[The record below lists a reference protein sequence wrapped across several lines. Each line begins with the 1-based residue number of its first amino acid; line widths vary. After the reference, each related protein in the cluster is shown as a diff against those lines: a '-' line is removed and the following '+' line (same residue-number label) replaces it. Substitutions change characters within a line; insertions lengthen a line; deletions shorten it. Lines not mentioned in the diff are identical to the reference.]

1 MATRKT
7 TDTVQLKVRLREWL
21 RADLEAKAKKNRVS
35 LNQEIV
41 NRLADSLAVDRT
53 DEFFERVHV
62 AEKAILDL
70 ESQLKKVGADIGK
83 VSKK

>member
-7 TDTVQLKVRLREWL
+7 TDTVQLKLRLREWL
-21 RADLEAKAKKNRVS
+21 RADLEAAAKKKRVS

-53 DEFFERVHV
+53 DEFFARVHV

-70 ESQLKKVGADIGK
+70 ESQLRLLRAEMEKG
-83 VSKK
+83 SKK